1 MTRTHWTLALMA
13 VGIVGSITLSSSSSG
28 VAQAQ
33 NQNRTGSPGSSS
45 TCNACHG
52 GGNFGASVAIA
63 VLDPNSGEE
72 VMEYLP
78 GEQYVLEVAV
88 NHDFGSPLRYGMQ
101 ATAVLDGSG
110 DNAGTFS
117 NPSANT
123 QLEDVQGLHI
133 FEHNAAS
140 QSNTFMVD
148 WTAPVGGGDVTVY
161 ASGLAAAGS
170 TGTSGDQYAGASLTI
185 PEAQIVVEV
194 GGCTYDFACNY
205 NPEAAFDDGSCEVV
219 SCALQG
225 DLNGDLAVTT
235 SDLLIFLSVFGET
248 L

>member
-1 MTRTHWTLALMA
+1 MTRTYWTLALVA
-13 VGIVGSITLSSSSSG
+13 VGIAGSITLSSSSSG

-72 VMEYLP
+72 VVEYLP

-88 NHDFGSPLRYGMQ
+88 NHSFGSPLRYGMQ

-110 DNAGTFS
+110 YNAGTFIT
-117 NPSANT
+117 PSANT

-133 FEHNAAS
+133 F
-140 QSNTFMVD
+140 
-148 WTAPVGGGDVTVY
+148 
-161 ASGLAAAGS
+161 
-170 TGTSGDQYAGASLTI
+170 
-185 PEAQIVVEV
+185 
-194 GGCTYDFACNY
+194 
-205 NPEAAFDDGSCEVV
+205 
-219 SCALQG
+219 
-225 DLNGDLAVTT
+225 
-235 SDLLIFLSVFGET
+235 
-248 L
+248 